1 VSLSE
6 KKESAVPAHVAI
18 IMDGNGRWAKNRNL
32 PRTSGHSEG
41 LKRAKEIAKAAS
53 DLGVKYLTL
62 YVFSTENRK
71 RTQQEVGFLMGLIH
85 SHLRQEL
92 EFYRENKIRVRL
104 LGDRTGLSKEIQD
117 DIESSERDTASFTGL
132 TICLAINYGGRD
144 EIVRGVRKIFASR
157 SENQN
162 NPKDI
167 DEESISGSFDIPELP
182 DVDLLI
188 RTGGELRLSNFLLWK
203 AAYAELMF
211 TDTLWPDYGT
221 EEFNKDI
228 ADFQKRNRRFGAVP
242 V

>member
-1 VSLSE
+1 
-6 KKESAVPAHVAI
+6 
-18 IMDGNGRWAKNRNL
+18 MDGNGRWAKNRNL
-32 PRTSGHSEG
+32 PRTSGHGEG

-53 DLGVKYLTL
+53 DLGIKYLTL
-62 YVFSTENRK
+62 YVFSTENWK

-104 LGDRTGLSKEIQD
+104 LGDRTGLPKEIQD
-117 DIESSERDTASFTGL
+117 DIESSERDTESFTGL

-144 EIVRGVRKIFASR
+144 EIVRGVRKILASQG
-157 SENQN
+157 ENQI

-167 DEESISGSFDIPELP
+167 NEESISGSFDIPELP

-228 ADFQKRNRRFGAVP
+228 TDFQKRNRRFGAVP